1 MARYRLQTM
10 AIQQVAEDTST
21 IRSLDWDRDRF
32 DIEFRLER
40 GTTYNSYIIK
50 GDKVRIFSVTK
61 RTARVWEI
69 DGKHNVLAWHTLNA
83 SYIWREV
90 PRPLTWWRSWKI
102 LWNINKQ
109 VFGKMVLQTWDW
121 VCILSSVT
129 GLSDDFTPNY
139 GMRLWLFEY
148 RIVNVVVL
156 SMRFDRFHC
165 WNSKEIHAVTL
176 AGGH

>member
-69 DGKHNVLAWHTLNA
+69 DGKHNVLA
-83 SYIWREV
+83 
-90 PRPLTWWRSWKI
+90 
-102 LWNINKQ
+102 
-109 VFGKMVLQTWDW
+109 
-121 VCILSSVT
+121 
-129 GLSDDFTPNY
+129 
-139 GMRLWLFEY
+139 
-148 RIVNVVVL
+148 
-156 SMRFDRFHC
+156 
-165 WNSKEIHAVTL
+165 
-176 AGGH
+176 